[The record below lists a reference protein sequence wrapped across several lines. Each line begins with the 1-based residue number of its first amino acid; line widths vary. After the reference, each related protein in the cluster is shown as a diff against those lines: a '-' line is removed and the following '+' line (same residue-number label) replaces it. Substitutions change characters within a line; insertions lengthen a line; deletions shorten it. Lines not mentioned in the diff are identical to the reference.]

1 MFRRMP
7 TACTTTINSQFF
19 AHLGI
24 NLKKQQQQITKDGEN
39 QGTVCSNSDR
49 LEVCTLYFQTESK
62 CKRHAVTFGIADK
75 PKSGFQPLADA
86 VKNLPTQTKSALQ
99 ATEEFNEEADL
110 LGALPVVKKLQALT
124 TRAQSLM
131 EVIHS
136 EASELFTV

>member
-1 MFRRMP
+1 MQK
-7 TACTTTINSQFF
+7 TCC
-19 AHLGI
+19 H
-24 NLKKQQQQITKDGEN
+24 
-39 QGTVCSNSDR
+39 
-49 LEVCTLYFQTESK
+49 
-62 CKRHAVTFGIADK
+62 FGIADR

-131 EVIHS
+131 EDIHS